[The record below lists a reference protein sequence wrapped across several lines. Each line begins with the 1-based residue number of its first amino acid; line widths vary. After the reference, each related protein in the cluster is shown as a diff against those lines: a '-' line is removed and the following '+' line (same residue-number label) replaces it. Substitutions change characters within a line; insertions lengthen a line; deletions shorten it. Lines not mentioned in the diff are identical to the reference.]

1 MYTNITLQNITTL
14 KVMTHGKELHVD
26 VLQIDTALEI

>member
-1 MYTNITLQNITTL
+1 MYTNITLQKIITL
-14 KVMTHGKELHVD
+14 EVKTHGKELPMD